1 MVIVNAID
9 ELSVVL
15 IIERT
20 QFSLERFLCFEW
32 HPVSEILYIGGLF
45 DKIIGVDSLGEL
57 IT

>member
-1 MVIVNAID
+1 VVIVNAID

-20 QFSLERFLCFEW
+20 KFSLERFLCFEW